1 MRSEVVALPI
11 MTNPRRCG
19 TVDNPHIFVRIRI
32 GKNLRRCHICN
43 KHIRDVHIADHL
55 IKKD

>member
-1 MRSEVVALPI
+1 MKATISPK
-11 MTNPRRCG
+11 RCG
-19 TVDNPHIFVRIRI
+19 TVDNPHIFARIRI